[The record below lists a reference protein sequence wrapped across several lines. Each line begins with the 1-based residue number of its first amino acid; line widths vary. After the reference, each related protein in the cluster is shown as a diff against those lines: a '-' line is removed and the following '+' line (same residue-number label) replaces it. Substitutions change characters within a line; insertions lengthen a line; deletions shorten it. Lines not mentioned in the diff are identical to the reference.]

1 MTRAF
6 HAPGRV
12 NLIGEHTDYSG
23 GLVLP
28 AAIDLGLTLAG
39 DAADRIA
46 LESERYP
53 GAVKLAPDGAGEAGD
68 DWGRYVAAV
77 AAELDA
83 LGRPAVGFAGELA
96 SDLPDGAG
104 LSSSAA
110 LEVVVATALCAVADF
125 PLAPLDLAAACQRAE
140 YRAVGVPSGIMDQAA
155 SILGRADAAVLLDCG
170 TLEHRMVALPPS
182 LALLVVDSAVQRRL
196 EGSGYAQRRAEL
208 EVGLAAL
215 GGRRPADVEPAEA
228 EALGRAAALDDV
240 ALRRL
245 RHVVAENRRVEDV
258 EMALTGAQGADLE
271 GLGRLFAES
280 HASLRDDFEVSTP
293 ELDLLVDLAREAGA
307 IAARMTGGGFG
318 GSIVALVPRE
328 AAVDVGQRVVAAY
341 ARRSGRKATAY
352 ACRASDGARALP

>member
-28 AAIDLGLTLAG
+28 AAIDRGLTLTG

-46 LESERYP
+46 LESDRYP
-53 GAVKLAPDGAGEAGD
+53 GAVKLSPDGAGGAGQH
-68 DWGRYVAAV
+68 WGRYVAAV

-83 LGRPAVGFAGELA
+83 LGRPAVGFAGALS

-125 PLAPLDLAAACQRAE
+125 PLGPPDLAAACQRAE
-140 YRAVGVPSGIMDQAA
+140 HRAVGVPSGIMDQAA
-155 SILGRADAAVLLDCG
+155 SVLGRADAAVLLDCG
-170 TLEHRMVALPPS
+170 TLEHRLVGLPPS

-196 EGSGYAQRRAEL
+196 EGSGYAQRRTEL

-215 GGRRPADVEPAEA
+215 GGRRPVDVAPVEA
-228 EALGRAAALDDV
+228 GALGGAAGLDDV
-240 ALRRL
+240 PLRRL
-245 RHVVAENRRVEDV
+245 RHVVAENRRVEEV
-258 EMALTGAQGADLE
+258 EMALTGPQGADLE
-271 GLGRLFAES
+271 ALGRLFAES

-293 ELDLLVDLAREAGA
+293 ELDLLVDLAVGAGA
-307 IAARMTGGGFG
+307 AAARMTGGGFG
-318 GSIVALVPRE
+318 GSVVALVLAE
-328 AAVDVGQRVVAAY
+328 AATEIGGQVVAAY
-341 ARRSGRKATAY
+341 ARRSGRSATAY
-352 ACRASDGARALP
+352 ACRASEGARELA